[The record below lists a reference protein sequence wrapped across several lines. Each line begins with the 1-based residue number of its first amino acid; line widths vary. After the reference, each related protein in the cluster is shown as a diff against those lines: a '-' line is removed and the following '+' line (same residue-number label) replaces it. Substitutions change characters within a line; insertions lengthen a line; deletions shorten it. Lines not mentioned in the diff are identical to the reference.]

1 MLLIGHR
8 GCAYPGYNQNTIRA
22 FEKVTREGVP
32 AIEFDVQLC
41 GDGEMVIVHNLNLE
55 EVSNGKGKISQTDS
69 KSIKALYAG
78 DPARGKDRIPFLSEV
93 FEFFASQPP
102 EKRPAI
108 HMELKGDGTGQPAG
122 ELLASYLDSGK
133 LQISDVL
140 ASSFNWQELRN
151 IKKVCPTIK
160 IALIDGAIRRPLL
173 IEKAG
178 IEAEQYFDRFFA
190 YGSEQYMIPRFS
202 SLRENVELLNK
213 ECADPRIIEIVGR
226 EIEACLAGNY
236 YTDSLL
242 DTACEMNAISVNLW
256 FRSLTPAFIDKAH
269 SRGLAVFV
277 FTVNAPEDLQMLK
290 QRGVD
295 GIFTDFYKESVA
307 ALTP

>member
-22 FEKVTREGVP
+22 FEKVTQEGVP

-69 KSIKALYAG
+69 KSIKSLYAG
-78 DPARGKDRIPFLSEV
+78 DPSRGKDRIPFLREV

-108 HMELKGDGTGQPAG
+108 HMELKGDGTGKPAG
-122 ELLASYLDSGK
+122 ELLTSFLDSGK
-133 LQISDVL
+133 LDISDVL

-178 IEAEQYFDRFFA
+178 AGAEQYFDRFFA

-202 SLRENVELLNK
+202 SLAENVELLKK
-213 ECADPRIIEIVGR
+213 ECTDPRIIEIVGK
-226 EIEACLAGNY
+226 EIEACLAGKY

-256 FRSLTPAFIDKAH
+256 FRSLTPTFIAKAH
-269 SRGLAVFV
+269 NRGLAVFV
-277 FTVNAPEDLQMLK
+277 FTVNASEDLKMLK

-295 GIFTDFYKESVA
+295 GIFTDFYAQSVA
-307 ALTP
+307 ALTS